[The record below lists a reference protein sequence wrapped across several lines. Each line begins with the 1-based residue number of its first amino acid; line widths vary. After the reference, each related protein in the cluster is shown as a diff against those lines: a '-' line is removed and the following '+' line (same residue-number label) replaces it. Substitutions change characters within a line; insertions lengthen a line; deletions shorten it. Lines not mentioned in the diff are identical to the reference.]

1 MSSKRAEKNTAGSER
16 DRERTPVPQAS
27 GHTKQFLA
35 EWDTRSKSGRFDLK
49 RLKDVMMAPI
59 ANDGSLPLARKDR
72 ALHGKEWRDCR
83 ECHIGGNFLLVYKL
97 GPNSDIVFVRSSN
110 HSELFGE

>member
-1 MSSKRAEKNTAGSER
+1 MSSKRAGKNAAG
-16 DRERTPVPQAS
+16 RERTPVPQAS

-35 EWDTRSKSGRFDLK
+35 DRDTRSKSGRFDLK

-83 ECHIGGNFLLVYKL
+83 ECHIGENFLLFYKL
-97 GPNSDIVFVRSSN
+97 GANSDIVFVCSSN

>member
-1 MSSKRAEKNTAGSER
+1 MSSKRAEKNTAGS
-16 DRERTPVPQAS
+16 ERTPVPQAS

-35 EWDTRSKSGRFDLK
+35 DGDAQSKSGRSDLK
-49 RLKDVMMAPI
+49 RLKQVMMAPI

-72 ALHGKEWRDCR
+72 ALYGKEWRDCR
-83 ECHIGGNFLLVYKL
+83 ECHIGGNYLLVYKL
-97 GPNSDIVFVRSSN
+97 GANSDIVFVRSNN

>member
-16 DRERTPVPQAS
+16 TPVARAR

-35 EWDTRSKSGRFDLK
+35 DGDARSKSGRSDLK
-49 RLKDVMMAPI
+49 RLKQVMMAPI

-97 GPNSDIVFVRSSN
+97 GPNSDIVFVRSNN